1 MSDII
6 KDVFE
11 DIELKPNKSK
21 IILKWV
27 IRISVALIGTA
38 FVFGQLKT
46 SRFNKLNNIE
56 ETLQEQTAAIEELK
70 SSMNDGFNKIN
81 IRIDKVYDDGYNSFN
96 DFQQYNKKQ
105 LEIIVDY
112 GQENKELVKKMLE
125 VNSTEKT
132 KNVETNLQQSK
143 KENLVIIASKKNVH
157 NIITIVS
164 DNGKD
169 TTYQVTGATKEY
181 INKIDKTKYSV
192 VKITPSTQYSGF
204 FDLKYTSK

>member
-21 IILKWV
+21 IVLKWV
-27 IRISVALIGTA
+27 IRISVALIGSA
-38 FVFGQLKT
+38 FVFGQVKM
-46 SRFNKLNNIE
+46 SHFNKLNKID
-56 ETLQEQTAAIEELK
+56 ETLQEQTTAIEELK
-70 SSMNDGFNKIN
+70 VSMNDGFDKLNH
-81 IRIDKVYDDGYNSFN
+81 RIDKVYDDGYNSFN
-96 DFQQYNKKQ
+96 DFQLYNKKQ

-112 GQENKELVKKMLE
+112 GQENKELVKKMLD

-132 KNVETNLQQSK
+132 RNVETNLQQSK
-143 KENLVIIASKKNVH
+143 KENLIVIASEKNVH

-181 INKIDKTKYSV
+181 INKINKTKYNV
-192 VKITPSTQYSGF
+192 GKITSSKYPGF
-204 FDLKYTSK
+204 FDVKYTNK